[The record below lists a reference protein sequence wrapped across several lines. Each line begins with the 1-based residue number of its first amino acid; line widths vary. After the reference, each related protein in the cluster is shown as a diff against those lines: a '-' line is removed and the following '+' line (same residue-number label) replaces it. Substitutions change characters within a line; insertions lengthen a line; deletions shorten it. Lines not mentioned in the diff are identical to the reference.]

1 MALTT
6 TPTCGGDF
14 PDVIVKETDLGGT
27 AVVDVFDGS
36 KSVHTISI
44 NNTQNAAVSYFKA
57 YNAGSVDP
65 SSDVP
70 DLKIKVPASVTLDI
84 IIADGLSFTTAVSM
98 RCVTG
103 TTDTDNTDP
112 GSSVIAILTG
122 S

>member
-14 PDVIVKETDLGGT
+14 PDVIVKHTDLAQG
-27 AVVDVFDGS
+27 AAIDVFDGA

-44 NNTQNAAVSYFKA
+44 NNTQNGAVSYFKA

-65 SSDVP
+65 TTDLP
-70 DLKIKVPASVTLDI
+70 DLKIKVPQSVTLDI

-103 TTDTDNTDP
+103 TADNDNNGPTSD
-112 GSSVIAILTG
+112 VIAILTG